1 MKCVFCGGEVKKR
14 MVEEEIKV
22 FNDFILF
29 EMEVDVCKSCNE
41 KYYSEGQIDEMILLN
56 KRLQKEK
63 EGCKEIGR
71 VYQLA

>member
-41 KYYSEGQIDEMILLN
+41 KYYSEGQIDEMILLK